1 MRISNSRR
9 LHKDI
14 YNKERIRYVNSWEAS
29 STLIRGSFISI
40 HDGGSLMESCNWK
53 LFLMDRNAFHYLLDE
68 ANITK
73 RSFPIPLQI
82 LSRQFVEADTTIPTK
97 LIPFGLRFIDINEYD
112 LSIDD
117 LNFSFNR
124 AKRWRVKIEIDV
136 SNRYET
142 KSVNYIKKKINKRI
156 RKRTYSMNYI
166 KN

>member
-1 MRISNSRR
+1 
-9 LHKDI
+9 
-14 YNKERIRYVNSWEAS
+14 
-29 STLIRGSFISI
+29 
-40 HDGGSLMESCNWK
+40 
-53 LFLMDRNAFHYLLDE
+53 MDRNAFHYLLDE

-136 SNRYET
+136 SNKYET
-142 KSVNYIKKKINKRI
+142 KSVNYIKKNK
-156 RKRTYSMNYI
+156 
-166 KN
+166 